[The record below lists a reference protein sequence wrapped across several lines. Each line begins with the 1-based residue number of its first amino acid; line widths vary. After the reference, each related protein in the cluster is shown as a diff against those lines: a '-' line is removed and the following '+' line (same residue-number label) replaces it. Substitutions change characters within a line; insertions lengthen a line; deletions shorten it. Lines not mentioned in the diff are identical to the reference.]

1 MALDLDKIL
10 EGYRNQYPPTLNTAQ
25 VAEMLGSSAEVV
37 RSKVAT
43 GELPAYRWGKNF
55 RFFRDE
61 VLDWL
66 RNQTVSA
73 RIVPDAETSDESVP
87 ESPSVDA

>member
-1 MALDLDKIL
+1 MPLDFEHII
-10 EGYRNQYPPTLNTAQ
+10 EGYRERYPPTLNTAQ

-37 RSKVAT
+37 RTRVSS
-43 GELPAYRWGKNF
+43 GEIPAYRWGKNF

-66 RNQTVSA
+66 RQQSVQTATDV
-73 RIVPDAETSDESVP
+73 VEDETTMTDA
-87 ESPSVDA
+87 PS

>member
-1 MALDLDKIL
+1 MPLDFEHII
-10 EGYRNQYPPTLNTAQ
+10 EGYRERYPPTLNTAQ

-37 RSKVAT
+37 RTRVSS
-43 GELPAYRWGKNF
+43 GEIPAYRWGKNF

-66 RNQTVSA
+66 RQQSVQSAANAAEDEAAVSE
-73 RIVPDAETSDESVP
+73 PQH
-87 ESPSVDA
+87 